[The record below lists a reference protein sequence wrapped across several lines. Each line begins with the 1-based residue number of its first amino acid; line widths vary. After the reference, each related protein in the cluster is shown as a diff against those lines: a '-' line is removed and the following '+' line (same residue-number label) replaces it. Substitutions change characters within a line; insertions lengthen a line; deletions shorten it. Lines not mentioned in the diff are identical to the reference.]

1 MKLNRRQTAGSAC
14 IVSGTVAYLWLMV
27 AMVVP
32 AALEL
37 AESLGVPTSAPV
49 AWVGL
54 TAAAFVVVFGVDR
67 TFSRKR

>member
-14 IVSGTVAYLWLMV
+14 IVGGTVAYLWLMV

-32 AALEL
+32 TAMEL
-37 AESLGVPTSAPV
+37 AGSLGAPAFAPI
-49 AWVGL
+49 AWFGL
-54 TAAAFVVVFGVDR
+54 TAAAFAVVFGVGR